1 MYKKLLTLSLLA
13 TALAACSDD
22 APVQQTNNTLECSN
36 PAVAHNIRTNIQE
49 IIKQEAQSY
58 ARKDSRQFIDPDKI
72 IAAATQL
79 NISLDNPRTEQRNG
93 NTVCTAGLNIRIP
106 TDILNT
112 AQTNSPLLY
121 SNRTI
126 SQLMQERLTGGQL
139 TYDDKGGFSRPL
151 SYTLAHS
158 DGQTTVNYEDNG
170 ITVAAQNIATALIP
184 YGIKSILMID
194 GKAVQLKDALNA
206 NNQPYSDPPQ
216 ADPEDILENNAAS
229 NAFDNQEEASPPEI
243 LSPEP
248 KRTEITFSANELEQA
263 KQNNQAAN
271 NEINRL
277 WNNMEQ
283 PVQRELLSEQRSWI
297 QSKTNN
303 CRQAAA
309 QAESTLQAEY
319 LRLQCDTRMTRERS
333 QYLRGYT
340 IH

>member
-1 MYKKLLTLSLLA
+1 MYKKLLTLSLIA
-13 TALAACSDD
+13 TALTACSDD
-22 APVQQTNNTLECSN
+22 APTQQANNKLECNN
-36 PAVAHNIRTNIQE
+36 PAVAHNIRANVQE

-79 NISLDNPRTEQRNG
+79 NISLNNPQETQSNG
-93 NTVCTAGLNIRIP
+93 NTVCTAGLNIQIP
-106 TDILNT
+106 NDILNT

-121 SNRTI
+121 NNRSI
-126 SQLMQERLTGGQL
+126 SQLMQERLTGSQL

-151 SYTLAHS
+151 SYTLSVS

-170 ITVAAQNIATALIP
+170 LIVAAKNIATALIP

-194 GKAVQLKDALNA
+194 GKAVPLKDALNL
-206 NNQPYSDPPQ
+206 NNQPHAEPPQ
-216 ADPEDILENNAAS
+216 ADPEDILDNNAAS
-229 NAFDNQEEASPPEI
+229 NVFDQEETPAPEI

-248 KRTEITFSANELEQA
+248 KRTEVTFSANELEQA

-283 PVQRELLSEQRSWI
+283 PVQKELLGEQRSWI
-297 QSKTNN
+297 QSKTNH
-303 CRQAAA
+303 CRQAAT
-309 QAESTLQAEY
+309 QAETPLQAEY

>member
-1 MYKKLLTLSLLA
+1 MYKKLLTLSLIAA
-13 TALAACSDD
+13 TLAACSDEKP
-22 APVQQTNNTLECSN
+22 AQQTTNQPECSN
-36 PAVAHNIRTNIQE
+36 PAVAHNIRTNVQE

-79 NISLDNPRTEQRNG
+79 DISLSNPQATQRNG
-93 NTVCTAGLNIRIP
+93 NTVCTATLNVRIP
-106 TDILNT
+106 NDILNT

-121 SNRTI
+121 NKHNI
-126 SQLMQERLTGGQL
+126 NQLLQERLTGSGL

-151 SYTLAHS
+151 SYTLALS
-158 DGQTTVNYEDNG
+158 DGQITVNYEDNSL
-170 ITVAAQNIATALIP
+170 TTAAQNVATALIP

-206 NNQPYSDPPQ
+206 NNQPHPEPPQ

-229 NAFDNQEEASPPEI
+229 SVFTEAEDIPPTEI

-248 KRTEITFSANELEQA
+248 KRAEVTFTANELEQA
-263 KQNNQAAN
+263 KHNNQSAN
-271 NEINRL
+271 KEINRI
-277 WNNMEQ
+277 WNSIDQ
-283 PVQRELLSEQRSWI
+283 TVRKELLNDQRNWI

-303 CRQAAA
+303 CRQTAA

-333 QYLRGYT
+333 QYLRDYT
-340 IH
+340 ID